1 MNSTLRPALRA
12 ALTLAIGLGVCAPA
26 VAQDKLKVAISQ
38 KGLWDTAVTYFAA
51 ERGFFKKEGLEV
63 SYIWTGGGTE
73 TLQAVSTRSVDMATG
88 TGILGVIGAYSKG
101 APLRIVRSEILGA
114 PEAFWMVKADSPIKS
129 VKDFTGKKVAFSR
142 PGATTHLI
150 VLTMARVF
158 NVKPILV
165 STGAISASRTQF
177 MTGQIDVGWSIPP
190 FNIDLVKSGQ
200 ARIVFRATDV
210 PELQKQ
216 TIRVNVVHKDVLAK
230 KRGAIE
236 KFNRAYNKTL
246 AWMYDKP
253 DEAAAA
259 YAKFANVSVDIAKET
274 PGFYPRASLEKVGLV
289 GFDKNVEDAIKS
301 KFISKPL
308 TKAQESELVQII
320 DAK

>member
-1 MNSTLRPALRA
+1 MQNRIGPVARA
-12 ALTLAIGLGVCAPA
+12 ALAVALGLGVCAPA
-26 VAQDKLKVAISQ
+26 LAQDKLKVAISQ
-38 KGLWDTAVTYFAA
+38 KGLWDTATTYFAA
-51 ERGFFKKEGLEV
+51 EEGFFKKEGLEV
-63 SYIWTGGGTE
+63 SYIWTSGGTE
-73 TLQAVSTRSVDMATG
+73 TLQAVSTGSVDMATG
-88 TGILGVIGAYSKG
+88 TGILGVLGAYSKG
-101 APLRIVRSEILGA
+101 APLRIIRSEILGA

-129 VKDFTGKKVAFSR
+129 AKDFTGKKVAFSR

-150 VLTMARVF
+150 VLTMTRLF
-158 NVKPILV
+158 NVKPTLV

-190 FNIDLVKSGQ
+190 FNLDLIKSGQ

-216 TIRVNVVHKDVLAK
+216 TIRVNVVHKDLLTK
-230 KRGAIE
+230 KRGALE

-253 DEAAAA
+253 DEAAKA
-259 YAKFANVSVDIAKET
+259 YAKFANVPVEVAKET

-289 GFDKNVEDAIKS
+289 GLDKNVKDAIAS
-301 KFISKPL
+301 KFIAKPL

>member
-1 MNSTLRPALRA
+1 
-12 ALTLAIGLGVCAPA
+12 
-26 VAQDKLKVAISQ
+26 
-38 KGLWDTAVTYFAA
+38 
-51 ERGFFKKEGLEV
+51 
-63 SYIWTGGGTE
+63 
-73 TLQAVSTRSVDMATG
+73 
-88 TGILGVIGAYSKG
+88 
-101 APLRIVRSEILGA
+101 
-114 PEAFWMVKADSPIKS
+114 MVKANSPIKS
-129 VKDFTGKKVAFSR
+129 AKDFTGKKVAFSR

-150 VLTMARVF
+150 VLTMERVF

-177 MTGQIDVGWSIPP
+177 MTDQIDVGWSIPP

-246 AWMYDKP
+246 AWMYDRP

-259 YAKFANVSVDIAKET
+259 YAKFANVTVDIAKET
-274 PGFYPRASLEKVGLV
+274 PGFYPRAALEKVGLV
-289 GFDKNVEDAIKS
+289 GLDKNVQDAIKS

-308 TKAQESELVQII
+308 TKAQESELVQIVE
-320 DAK
+320 